1 MTKKFRM
8 ENGLLKIGE
17 IAGEAG
23 VRQSTI
29 RYYTEVGL
37 LSIAETT
44 ESGYRLYDRDETL
57 RRLGM
62 IKAISDTRVSLN
74 QLKMELA

>member
-1 MTKKFRM
+1 MTKKFRL

-17 IAGEAG
+17 IAREAG
-23 VRQSTI
+23 ARQSTI

-37 LSIAETT
+37 LSIAETM
-44 ESGYRLYDRDETL
+44 ESGYRLYDRNETL
-57 RRLGM
+57 RRLEM

-74 QLKMELA
+74 QLRVEMA

>member
-1 MTKKFRM
+1 MTKKFRL

-17 IAGEAG
+17 IAREAG

-37 LSIAETT
+37 LAIAETT
-44 ESGYRLYDRDETL
+44 ESGYRLYDKDETL